1 MKYIECTNR
10 CPFCGEEAGL
20 EPDDVSIVMDGVEY
34 FQAHC
39 SECQSDGPL
48 GLSPTEAVE
57 LWDSRFLQRKWEIL
71 QERLAQPRSHEFQ
84 MQNERRDKMIRKLV
98 RQREAG
104 GS

>member
-57 LWDSRFLQRKWEIL
+57 LWDSWRSEHLVIL
-71 QERLAQPRSHEFQ
+71 QWKI
-84 MQNERRDKMIRKLV
+84 ERRDKMIRKLV